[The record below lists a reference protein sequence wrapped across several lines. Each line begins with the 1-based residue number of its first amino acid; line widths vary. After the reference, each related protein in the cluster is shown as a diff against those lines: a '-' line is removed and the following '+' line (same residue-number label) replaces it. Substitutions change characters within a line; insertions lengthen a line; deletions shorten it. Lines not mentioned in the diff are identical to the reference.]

1 MVFPLQ
7 YNMCCLSLCQI
18 CNSFIY
24 TERRREANS
33 SIQAL
38 SLSCAR
44 ITHALLT
51 VCAISNTAQRHTEKS
66 TTTTNWLFS
75 SLSLSLSWL
84 VPILLSATSEAWGN
98 QRITEKAQPLVTSII
113 PLCCVVPD
121 TVNDNQ
127 WTNNNLAGLIMRT
140 MLTQQLVIHWS
151 ICQYCTAE
159 QRVVLSSWKRNNS
172 VYYNI
177 NIKSG
182 FIRKFHNFSI
192 DSKSM
197 MLYFERAKFF
207 RLKFVYPT
215 DTYPP
220 SFQI

>member
-24 TERRREANS
+24 TEGRREANS

-38 SLSCAR
+38 SLSLRCTYYSCTA
-44 ITHALLT
+44 HC
-51 VCAISNTAQRHTEKS
+51 VCYTQH
-66 TTTTNWLFS
+66 S
-75 SLSLSLSWL
+75 SKAHWKIYYYYKLIIFISLSLSWL

-127 WTNNNLAGLIMRT
+127 WTNNNLAGLIMRS
-140 MLTQQLVIHWS
+140 MLTQQLVIHRS
-151 ICQYCTAE
+151 ICQYCTVE

-182 FIRKFHNFSI
+182 FIQNPKLIQREENFTI
-192 DSKSM
+192 I
-197 MLYFERAKFF
+197 
-207 RLKFVYPT
+207 
-215 DTYPP
+215 
-220 SFQI
+220 Q

>member
-38 SLSCAR
+38 SLSGAR

-51 VCAISNTAQRHTEKS
+51 VCAIPNNSSKAHWKIYR

-75 SLSLSLSWL
+75 SLSLSWL

-98 QRITEKAQPLVTSII
+98 QHITEKAQPLVTSII

-127 WTNNNLAGLIMRT
+127 WTNNNLAGLIMQNHVNT
-140 MLTQQLVIHWS
+140 TVSHTLVNMS
-151 ICQYCTAE
+151 ILHSEWRRESCYQVEREIT
-159 QRVVLSSWKRNNS
+159 L
-172 VYYNI
+172 
-177 NIKSG
+177 
-182 FIRKFHNFSI
+182 FI
-192 DSKSM
+192 
-197 MLYFERAKFF
+197 
-207 RLKFVYPT
+207 T
-215 DTYPP
+215 T
-220 SFQI
+220 

>member
-7 YNMCCLSLCQI
+7 YNMCCMCLCQI

-38 SLSCAR
+38 SLRCTYYSCTA
-44 ITHALLT
+44 HC
-51 VCAISNTAQRHTEKS
+51 VCYTQHSSKAHWKIYR

-75 SLSLSLSWL
+75 SLSLSWL
-84 VPILLSATSEAWGN
+84 VPILLFATSEAWGN

-127 WTNNNLAGLIMRT
+127 WTNNNLAGLIMRS

-159 QRVVLSSWKRNNS
+159 QRVLLSSWKRNNS

-182 FIRKFHNFSI
+182 FIQNPKLIQREEIFTI
-192 DSKSM
+192 
-197 MLYFERAKFF
+197 
-207 RLKFVYPT
+207 
-215 DTYPP
+215 
-220 SFQI
+220 FQ

>member
-1 MVFPLQ
+1 MH
-7 YNMCCLSLCQI
+7 CSLCVL
-18 CNSFIY
+18 Y
-24 TERRREANS
+24 PT
-33 SIQAL
+33 
-38 SLSCAR
+38 
-44 ITHALLT
+44 
-51 VCAISNTAQRHTEKS
+51 TAQRHTEKS
-66 TTTTNWLFS
+66 TVLLLQIDYFH
-75 SLSLSLSWL
+75 LSLSLSWL
-84 VPILLSATSEAWGN
+84 VPILLFATSEAWGN

-140 MLTQQLVIHWS
+140 MLTQQLVIHRS

-182 FIRKFHNFSI
+182 FIRKLHNFSI

>member
-7 YNMCCLSLCQI
+7 YNMCCLSFCQI

-38 SLSCAR
+38 SLSLRCTYYSCTA
-44 ITHALLT
+44 HC
-51 VCAISNTAQRHTEKS
+51 VCYTQHSSKAHWKIYR

-75 SLSLSLSWL
+75 SLSLSVL
-84 VPILLSATSEAWGN
+84 TS
-98 QRITEKAQPLVTSII
+98 SHS
-113 PLCCVVPD
+113 PLCNIRSMREPANYREGSAPRNINNSTLLCCPSD

-159 QRVVLSSWKRNNS
+159 QRVVLSRWKRNNS
-172 VYYNI
+172 V
-177 NIKSG
+177 
-182 FIRKFHNFSI
+182 
-192 DSKSM
+192 
-197 MLYFERAKFF
+197 
-207 RLKFVYPT
+207 
-215 DTYPP
+215 
-220 SFQI
+220 

>member
-24 TERRREANS
+24 QYTERRREANS

-38 SLSCAR
+38 SLRCTAR

-51 VCAISNTAQRHTEKS
+51 VCAIPN
-66 TTTTNWLFS
+66 NS
-75 SLSLSLSWL
+75 SKAHWKIYYYYKLIIFISLSLSWL

-98 QRITEKAQPLVTSII
+98 QHITEKAQPLVTSII

-127 WTNNNLAGLIMRT
+127 WTNNNLAGLIMPNHVNT
-140 MLTQQLVIHWS
+140 TVSHTLVNMS
-151 ICQYCTAE
+151 ILHSGAGS
-159 QRVVLSSWKRNNS
+159 RV
-172 VYYNI
+172 
-177 NIKSG
+177 IK
-182 FIRKFHNFSI
+182 
-192 DSKSM
+192 
-197 MLYFERAKFF
+197 
-207 RLKFVYPT
+207 LKEK
-215 DTYPP
+215 
-220 SFQI
+220 

>member
-38 SLSCAR
+38 SLSG
-44 ITHALLT
+44 ALHLLLMH
-51 VCAISNTAQRHTEKS
+51 C
-66 TTTTNWLFS
+66 
-75 SLSLSLSWL
+75 SLCVLYPTQLKGTLKNLPYYYYKLIIFISLSLSWL
-84 VPILLSATSEAWGN
+84 VPILFSATSEAWGN
-98 QRITEKAQPLVTSII
+98 QHITEKAQPLVTSII

-151 ICQYCTAE
+151 ICQYCTVE
-159 QRVVLSSWKRNNS
+159 QGVVLSSWKRNNS

-182 FIRKFHNFSI
+182 FIQNPKLIQREENFTI
-192 DSKSM
+192 
-197 MLYFERAKFF
+197 
-207 RLKFVYPT
+207 
-215 DTYPP
+215 
-220 SFQI
+220 FQ

>member
-1 MVFPLQ
+1 MH
-7 YNMCCLSLCQI
+7 CSLCVLYPTQLKGTLKNLLLLQI
-18 CNSFIY
+18 DYF
-24 TERRREANS
+24 
-33 SIQAL
+33 
-38 SLSCAR
+38 
-44 ITHALLT
+44 H
-51 VCAISNTAQRHTEKS
+51 
-66 TTTTNWLFS
+66 
-75 SLSLSLSWL
+75 LSLSLSWL

>member
-38 SLSCAR
+38 SLRCTAR

-51 VCAISNTAQRHTEKS
+51 VCAIPNTAQRHTEKS
-66 TTTTNWLFS
+66 TVLLLQIDYFH
-75 SLSLSLSWL
+75 LSLSLSWL

-127 WTNNNLAGLIMRT
+127 WTNNNLAGLIMQNHVNT
-140 MLTQQLVIHWS
+140 TVSHTLVNMS
-151 ICQYCTAE
+151 ILHSGAE
-159 QRVVLSSWKRNNS
+159 SRV
-172 VYYNI
+172 
-177 NIKSG
+177 IKM
-182 FIRKFHNFSI
+182 KE
-192 DSKSM
+192 K
-197 MLYFERAKFF
+197 
-207 RLKFVYPT
+207 
-215 DTYPP
+215 
-220 SFQI
+220 

>member
-1 MVFPLQ
+1 MH
-7 YNMCCLSLCQI
+7 CSLCVL
-18 CNSFIY
+18 Y
-24 TERRREANS
+24 PT
-33 SIQAL
+33 
-38 SLSCAR
+38 
-44 ITHALLT
+44 
-51 VCAISNTAQRHTEKS
+51 TAQRHTEKS
-66 TTTTNWLFS
+66 TVLLLQIDYFH
-75 SLSLSLSWL
+75 LSLSLSWL
-84 VPILLSATSEAWGN
+84 VPILFSATSEAWGN

-151 ICQYCTAE
+151 ICQYCTVE
-159 QRVVLSSWKRNNS
+159 QGVVLSSWKRNNS

-182 FIRKFHNFSI
+182 FIQNPKLIQREENFSFSI

-207 RLKFVYPT
+207 RLKLVSNWHISTFF
-215 DTYPP
+215 
-220 SFQI
+220 SN

>member
-7 YNMCCLSLCQI
+7 YNMCCRSLCQI
-18 CNSFIY
+18 CNSFIYRY

-38 SLSCAR
+38 SLSG
-44 ITHALLT
+44 ALHVLLMH
-51 VCAISNTAQRHTEKS
+51 C
-66 TTTTNWLFS
+66 
-75 SLSLSLSWL
+75 SLCVLYPTQLKGTLKNLPYYYYKLIIFISLSLSWL

-98 QRITEKAQPLVTSII
+98 QLIAELAQPLVTSII

-127 WTNNNLAGLIMRT
+127 WTNNNLAGLIMRS
-140 MLTQQLVIHWS
+140 MLTQQLVIHRS
-151 ICQYCTAE
+151 ICQYCTVE

-182 FIRKFHNFSI
+182 FIQNPKLIQREENFTI
-192 DSKSM
+192 I
-197 MLYFERAKFF
+197 
-207 RLKFVYPT
+207 
-215 DTYPP
+215 
-220 SFQI
+220 Q

>member
-7 YNMCCLSLCQI
+7 YNMCCRSLCQI

-38 SLSCAR
+38 SLSSAR

-51 VCAISNTAQRHTEKS
+51 VCAIPNTAQRHTEKS
-66 TTTTNWLFS
+66 TVLLLQIDYFH
-75 SLSLSLSWL
+75 LSLSLSWL

-151 ICQYCTAE
+151 ICQYCTVE
-159 QRVVLSSWKRNNS
+159 QGVVLSSWKRNNS

-177 NIKSG
+177 NIKPG
-182 FIRKFHNFSI
+182 FIQNPKLIQREENFTI
-192 DSKSM
+192 
-197 MLYFERAKFF
+197 
-207 RLKFVYPT
+207 
-215 DTYPP
+215 
-220 SFQI
+220 FQ

>member
-38 SLSCAR
+38 SLSGAR

-51 VCAISNTAQRHTEKS
+51 VCAIPNNSSKAHWKIYR

-75 SLSLSLSWL
+75 SLSLSWL

-98 QRITEKAQPLVTSII
+98 QHITEKAQPLVTSII

-127 WTNNNLAGLIMRT
+127 WTNNNLAGLIMQNHVNTTVSHTPVNMSILHSGAGSR
-140 MLTQQLVIHWS
+140 VI
-151 ICQYCTAE
+151 
-159 QRVVLSSWKRNNS
+159 K
-172 VYYNI
+172 
-177 NIKSG
+177 
-182 FIRKFHNFSI
+182 
-192 DSKSM
+192 
-197 MLYFERAKFF
+197 
-207 RLKFVYPT
+207 LKEK
-215 DTYPP
+215 
-220 SFQI
+220 